1 MSGSAETRTKKEKGG
16 SQLLN
21 IARPPITLQPIAK
34 KGVLLKMGD
43 KISTPSSSTGL
54 MRFYD
59 VSASNIQLSP
69 KLVMVAAAAFVIIE
83 LLMKAIGL

>member
-1 MSGSAETRTKKEKGG
+1 
-16 SQLLN
+16 
-21 IARPPITLQPIAK
+21 
-34 KGVLLKMGD
+34 
-43 KISTPSSSTGL
+43 